1 MESAPAPLSR
11 DTESLHEQ
19 VRSAVIWRSGSQV
32 IAQIVQWTATFLV
45 IRILAPAD
53 YGLFAMAQVVLVLLN
68 MLNGYGL
75 ASGLI
80 QQKDITQL
88 QVRQL
93 FGMLILVNAALA
105 VAQLCLAPLAALYY
119 RQPVVAEMLRVQ
131 ALFYI
136 TTPFIALPYAL
147 LSRNMDFS
155 KQAKVNILASI
166 ASATTAL
173 CGAVAG
179 LGVWT
184 LVFAPLVLFSVRAVG
199 MTVAARSLMW
209 PSFDFRGAGHL
220 ARYGSVM
227 AAGQLF
233 WFIESQA
240 DIFIAGR
247 RFDPH
252 MLGIYT
258 TGLFLTQIFVAKV
271 VPPLNEVAFSAYAK
285 LQHDGTA
292 VARAFARSVRLIM
305 VAAMPFYLG
314 LAATAEPLVLTMLG
328 DKWAEAIPVVQLLS
342 LAMPLTTLQVLFS
355 PACDAL
361 GKPGVSARNGATGAA
376 ILIIAYLTGV
386 QWGITGLCVS
396 WLIAYPIYLAIS
408 LRRALPVIGLS
419 ARALFDA
426 LASSVLGAAAMAIT
440 VSLVDRQLPPME
452 PAPRLMVL
460 VCLGAA
466 AYGGWLALFA
476 KGVLSDVAT
485 LIRRQPRMQPAE

>member
-1 MESAPAPLSR
+1 MTGR
-11 DTESLHEQ
+11 TESLHQQ
-19 VRSAVIWRSGSQV
+19 VRSAVIWRSGSQI
-32 IAQIVQWTATFLV
+32 IAQMVQWAATFLV

-53 YGLFAMAQVVLVLLN
+53 YGLFAMAQVILVLLN

-80 QQKDITQL
+80 QQKDITQHEI
-88 QVRQL
+88 RQL

-105 VAQLCLAPLAALYY
+105 TAQLLLAPLAAIYY
-119 RQPVVAEMLRVQ
+119 RQPMVADMLRVQ
-131 ALFYI
+131 ALLYL

-147 LSRNMDFS
+147 LSRAMDFS

-166 ASATTAL
+166 ASASTAL
-173 CGAVAG
+173 GGALAG
-179 LGVWT
+179 FGVWT
-184 LVFAPLVLFSVRAVG
+184 LVFAPLVLFAVRAVG
-199 MTVAARSLMW
+199 MTIAAKSLMW

-247 RFDPH
+247 SFDPH

-258 TGLFLTQIFVAKV
+258 TALFLTQIFVAKI

-285 LQHDGTA
+285 LQHDDDA
-292 VARAFARSVRLIM
+292 VARAFARSVRFIM

-328 DKWAEAIPVVQLLS
+328 DKWGEAVPAVRLLS
-342 LAMPLTTLQVLFS
+342 LAMPLMTLQVLFS
-355 PACDAL
+355 PACDAR
-361 GKPGVSARNGATGAA
+361 GRPGVSARNGATGAA
-376 ILIIAYLTGV
+376 ILIVAYLVGV

-396 WLIAYPIYLAIS
+396 WLIAYPLYLTIS
-408 LRRALPVIGLS
+408 LWRSLPVIGLS

-426 LASSVLGAAAMAIT
+426 ISSSVLAAVSMAII
-440 VSLVDRQLPPME
+440 VSLVDRELPSMA
-452 PAPRLMVL
+452 PAPRLAIL
-460 VCLGAA
+460 VCVGAL

-476 KGVLSDVAT
+476 KDVLREVRAV
-485 LIRRQPRMQPAE
+485 IRRQPPMQPAE